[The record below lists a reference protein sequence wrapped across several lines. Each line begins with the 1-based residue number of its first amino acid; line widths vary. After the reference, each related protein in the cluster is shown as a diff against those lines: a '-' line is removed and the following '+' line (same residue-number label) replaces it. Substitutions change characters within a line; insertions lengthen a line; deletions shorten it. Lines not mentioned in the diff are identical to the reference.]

1 MSDTTPK
8 DDEIEKDVPID
19 LDSVHE
25 KTIREIDEAIEES
38 DQEIE
43 EDNTKD
49 SEEKGDDTAEAPEL
63 EEDKPTA
70 PEIPK
75 TPEPEVHEDKAEA
88 DFVPPEFKELPK
100 VVVRDSEGKTH
111 EFETVEDIPDDFEP
125 FSYKEYG
132 VAVNKLTKR
141 ELALEK
147 QNADIKAGE
156 EKALHE
162 KRIKEVQAEWDA
174 DIAKLAGEGAIPKD
188 EAKRKQTVDGVF
200 SLMQEAMNN
209 GRAFASF
216 EQAFEVYS
224 YRQGEK
230 EREAQKAKT
239 IAEKK
244 KRGGMI
250 QGGGSAAVGKP
261 SGSNQ
266 AREAPPT
273 GLSLDQIHERAM
285 NSL

>member
-1 MSDTTPK
+1 MSDITLK
-8 DDEIEKDVPID
+8 DDEIVKDVPID

-25 KTIREIDEAIEES
+25 KTIREMDEEIEKS

-49 SEEKGDDTAEAPEL
+49 SEEEREAPAEVPEL
-63 EEDKPTA
+63 EEDKPNA
-70 PEIPK
+70 PEVPK
-75 TPEPEVHEDKAEA
+75 VPEPEVHEDKAKA
-88 DFVPPEFKELPK
+88 DFVPPQFEELPK
-100 VVVRDSEGKTH
+100 VVVKDSEGKTH

-132 VAVNKLTKR
+132 VALNKLTRR
-141 ELALEK
+141 ELTLEK
-147 QNADIKAGE
+147 QDADLKLAKDNAETEA
-156 EKALHE
+156 
-162 KRIKEVQAEWDA
+162 RIKEVQAEWDA
-174 DIAKLAGEGAIPKD
+174 DIAKLAGKGEIPKD
-188 EAKRKQTVDGVF
+188 ETKRKETVDGVF
-200 SLMQEAMNN
+200 ILMQDAMNK

-224 YRQGEK
+224 YRQGAK
-230 EREAQKAKT
+230 DREIQKAKS

-261 SGSNQ
+261 NGNSQ